1 RLPLEGIVLLL
12 LAVALPTRARRFVPW
27 VVGPLLGVIVMVK
40 LLDIGFFN
48 PVDDW
53 SYASIGVETERDTFG
68 STATDLTVVAAVAI
82 VVAALA
88 LPTLAVHRL
97 SRVVSRHRGRTLR
110 IAGGL
115 GATWI
120 ACWAFRAA
128 GIASTSAVALA
139 VNEVHAVQSGLR
151 D

>member
-1 RLPLEGIVLLL
+1 TRAPHRYVAAMLTLLALAIVWVALVFPIKPWLFTPGEFVRLPLEGIVLLL

-40 LLDIGFFN
+40 LLDIGFFIAFDRPFN

-82 VVAALA
+82 V
-88 LPTLAVHRL
+88 
-97 SRVVSRHRGRTLR
+97 
-110 IAGGL
+110 
-115 GATWI
+115 
-120 ACWAFRAA
+120 
-128 GIASTSAVALA
+128 
-139 VNEVHAVQSGLR
+139 
-151 D
+151 